1 MKLFTKVK
9 LSTLLLF
16 AQVPLMAQ
24 TPYQSYHKD
33 PVQYREHVL
42 DITKMKVEVSF
53 LPEIKQVNGKVSH
66 SFVVLRKT
74 VDSIFFDGPG
84 IQILKASLNGKSL
97 SFKTNKQGVWVYP
110 ASPLAWSQSAEIT
123 FEYTARP
130 KKGIYFIGW
139 NQPEFSDTLAL
150 SRGLEPDP
158 FRVRRQIWTQ
168 GQGIDNR
175 HWIPMY
181 DDMNDKFVT
190 ETVIKFDSKY
200 KVLSNGLLKSKTKNK
215 DGSLTWHYAM
225 SKPHAGYLLM
235 LAIGNYEVQT
245 AKSKSGVPLQYWY
258 YPEFKERVEPTFRH
272 TPMMVDFMEEQ
283 TGIPYPW
290 ESYSQV
296 MVQDFMYGAMENTT
310 ATIFGDF
317 FFVDNR
323 AFSDKNYIG
332 VNCHELTHQW
342 FGDYVTAR
350 DGRDAWLQESFA
362 TFYPKQLTRV
372 LDGEDEWNWQRRQ
385 HQVSAVEAGKKD
397 NFAVRHSSGGT
408 ARVYPKGAA
417 VLSMLVH
424 YLGEE
429 QWKRVLKY
437 YLQKHAYGNVETN
450 DLQQAIKDVLGMNLD
465 WFFDQ
470 WIHRGGEPHYR
481 IHYEDLSYQDG
492 SRATEIAIEQIHP
505 HSETLQAFRMPITF
519 EVHYTD
525 GSKSMVVDELSKDFE
540 VVKIPNPNKKAIA
553 FVLFDPNSNVLKQVT
568 FKKSLEELK
577 AQLQAPI
584 GYLDR
589 YDALLGLR
597 AFTLEQKRAVLVQTV
612 KKEKHYAILNEAISQ
627 LAVDTLQETY
637 QLWQNIFNSSGSLVR
652 AHLLK
657 EVGFKEA
664 TRHLFEKALTDSSY
678 EVVKNAMMAWV
689 EADEVNRGKVI
700 EMFSKNTGVSMN
712 HALRIKY
719 LETRIIYGYA
729 SLEGD
734 VMEILDFASPKYE
747 FRTRVNA
754 FQSLRAAHSS
764 LFAVLG
770 NEYYPI
776 DLFEPMLSFN
786 GRLSGPAAELC
797 RFLCQDE
804 RLRLFFKRSLQD
816 SQLSAEDKEIIRN
829 LIPLLK

>member
-1 MKLFTKVK
+1 MKKLF
-9 LSTLLLF
+9 LALLLPF
-16 AQVPLMAQ
+16 GLMAQ
-24 TPYQSYHKD
+24 SPYQAYHKD
-33 PVQYREHVL
+33 PVQFREHVL

-53 LPEIKQVNGKVSH
+53 IPEQKQVNGKVSH
-66 SFVVLRKT
+66 TFVVLRKT

-84 IQILKASLNGKSL
+84 IVVHQALLNGKKL
-97 SFKTNKQGVWVYP
+97 NFKTNKVGVWVFP
-110 ASPLAWSQSAEIT
+110 TSPLTWNQTAEIT
-123 FEYTARP
+123 FEYTAKP
-130 KKGIYFIGW
+130 QKGIYFIGW
-139 NQPEFSDTLAL
+139 NQPDISDTLVYSKNLQA
-150 SRGLEPDP
+150 DP

-181 DDMNDKFVT
+181 DDMNDKFIT
-190 ETVIKFDSKY
+190 ETIIKFDSKY
-200 KVLSNGLLKSKTKNK
+200 KVLSNGLLKAKAKNK

-235 LAIGNYEVQT
+235 LAIGKYEVET

-258 YPEFKERVEPTFRH
+258 YPEFKNRVEPTFRYS
-272 TPMMVDFMEEQ
+272 PMMIDFMEEQ

-323 AFSDKNYIG
+323 AFLDRNYIG

-342 FGDYVTAR
+342 FGDFVTAR

-385 HQVSAVEAGKKD
+385 HQNSAVEAGKKD
-397 NFAVRHSSGGT
+397 NYAVRHSSGGT

-429 QWKRVLKY
+429 QWKKVLKH

-450 DLQQAIKDVLGMNLD
+450 DLQQSIKDVLGLNLD

-470 WIHRGGEPHYR
+470 WIYRGGEPHFR
-481 IHYEDLSYQDG
+481 VHYEDLTYNDG
-492 SRATEIAIEQIHP
+492 SKSTEIAIEQIHP
-505 HSETLQAFRMPITF
+505 HTETVGAFRMPITL

-525 GSKSMVVDELSKDFE
+525 GTKNSVVEDISKDFE
-540 VVKIPNPNKKAIA
+540 VVKIDNPEKKHIA
-553 FVLFDPNSNVLKQVT
+553 FVLFDPNSNVLKQLS
-568 FKKSLEELK
+568 FKKGFEELA
-577 AQLQAPI
+577 AQALAPI

-589 YDALLGLR
+589 YDALVGLR
-597 AFTLEQKRAVLVQTV
+597 AFSLEQKRDILVQTL

-627 LAVDTLQETY
+627 LAADNTPEIN
-637 QLWQNIFNSSGSLVR
+637 QLWQSIYQSASSLVR
-652 AHLLK
+652 AHLIK
-657 EVGFKEA
+657 EIGFKEA
-664 TRHLFEKALTDSSY
+664 TRNLFEKAIEDSSY
-678 EVVKNAMMAWV
+678 EVVKNAMIAWV
-689 EADEVNRGKVI
+689 EADEVNRGKVL
-700 EMFSKNTGVSMN
+700 ERVSRNASVSMN

-719 LETRIIYGYA
+719 LEMSIIYGYA
-729 SLEGD
+729 SIEGD
-734 VMEILDFASPKYE
+734 VMEFIDFASPKYE

-754 FQSLRAAHSS
+754 FQSLRAAHTS
-764 LFAVLG
+764 LCAVLG
-770 NEYYPI
+770 NENYRV

-786 GRLSGPAAELC
+786 SRLSGPAAELC
-797 RFLCQDE
+797 RFLIQDE
-804 RLRLFFKRSLQD
+804 KMKIYFKKSLQE
-816 SQLSAEDKEIIRN
+816 STLSLEEKEIIKN

>member
-1 MKLFTKVK
+1 MKK
-9 LSTLLLF
+9 LVLAILLPFNLL
-16 AQVPLMAQ
+16 AQS
-24 TPYQSYHKD
+24 PYQSYHKD
-33 PVQYREHVL
+33 PVQFREHVL

-53 LPEIKQVNGKVSH
+53 IPEAKQVNGKVTH
-66 SFVVLRKT
+66 QFVVLRKQ
-74 VDSIFFDGPG
+74 VDSVFFDAPG
-84 IQILKASLNGKSL
+84 ITIQQALLNGKKL
-97 SFKTNKQGVWVYP
+97 TFKTNKAGVWVIP
-110 ASPLAWSQSAEIT
+110 STPLTWNQSAEIT
-123 FEYTARP
+123 FEYTAKP

-139 NQPEFSDTLAL
+139 NQPELNDSVN
-150 SRGLEPDP
+150 DP

-181 DDMNDKFVT
+181 DDMNDKFIT

-235 LAIGNYEVQT
+235 LAIGKYEVQT

-317 FFVDNR
+317 FFVDNK
-323 AFSDKNYIG
+323 AFQDKNYIG

-342 FGDYVTAR
+342 FGDFVTAR

-362 TFYPKQLTRV
+362 TFYPKQLSRV
-372 LDGEDEWNWQRRQ
+372 LDGEEEWDWQRRQ

-397 NFAVRHSSGGT
+397 NFAVRHSAGGT

-429 QWKRVLKY
+429 QWKKVLTY
-437 YLQKHAYGNVETN
+437 YLKKHAYANVETN
-450 DLQQAIKDVLGMNLD
+450 DLQQAIKDVLGLNLD

-470 WIHRGGEPHYR
+470 WIYRGGEPHFR

-505 HSETLQAFRMPITF
+505 NSETVQAFRMPIAL
-519 EVHYTD
+519 EVNYTD
-525 GSKSMVVDELSKDFE
+525 GSKSLIIDEISKDFE
-540 VVKIPNPNKKAIA
+540 VVKIPNPNKKLIA

-568 FKKSLEELK
+568 FKKGLEELK

-589 YDALLGLR
+589 YDALVGLR
-597 AFTLEQKRAVLVQTV
+597 PFSLDQKRTLLVETV

-627 LAVDTLQETY
+627 LTSDTSS
-637 QLWQNIFNSSGSLVR
+637 QLIPVWFNLYKNARAQVR
-652 AHLLK
+652 AHLIK
-657 EVGFKEA
+657 EIGYREA
-664 TRHLFEKALTDSSY
+664 TRPLFIEAINDSSY
-678 EVVKNAMMAWV
+678 DVVKSAMTVWIA
-689 EADEVNRGKVI
+689 ADEK
-700 EMFSKNTGVSMN
+700 FSERVLNKGYSEGSMN
-712 HALRIKY
+712 HSLEIKRIE
-719 LETRIIYGYA
+719 LAFTYGYGIFEDDFIQLKDYA
-729 SLEGD
+729 S
-734 VMEILDFASPKYE
+734 SKYE

-754 FQSLRAAHSS
+754 FQALKAIHS
-764 LFAVLG
+764 AIIAKLG
-770 NEYYPI
+770 NDSYPI

-786 GRLSGPAAELC
+786 SRLSGPAAELC

-804 RLRLFFKRSLQD
+804 KMRLYFKESLQE
-816 SQLSAEDKEIIRN
+816 SALSFEDKEIVKN

>member
-1 MKLFTKVK
+1 MKK
-9 LSTLLLF
+9 LVLAILLPFNVL
-16 AQVPLMAQ
+16 AQS
-24 TPYQSYHKD
+24 PYQSYHKD
-33 PVQYREHVL
+33 PVQFREHVL

-53 LPEIKQVNGKVSH
+53 IPEAKQVNGKVTH
-66 SFVVLRKT
+66 QFVVLRKQ
-74 VDSIFFDGPG
+74 VDSVFFDAPG
-84 IQILKASLNGKSL
+84 ITIQQALLNGKKL
-97 SFKTNKQGVWVYP
+97 NFKTNKSGVWVIP
-110 ASPLAWSQSAEIT
+110 STPLAWNQSAEIT
-123 FEYTARP
+123 LEYTAKP

-139 NQPEFSDTLAL
+139 NQPELNDSVN
-150 SRGLEPDP
+150 DP

-181 DDMNDKFVT
+181 DDMNDKFIT

-235 LAIGNYEVQT
+235 LAIGKYEVQT

-258 YPEFKERVEPTFRH
+258 YPEFKERVEPTFRY

-323 AFSDKNYIG
+323 AFQDKNYIG

-342 FGDYVTAR
+342 FGDFVTAR

-362 TFYPKQLTRV
+362 TFYPKQLSRV
-372 LDGEDEWNWQRRQ
+372 LDGEEEWEWQRRQ
-385 HQVSAVEAGKKD
+385 HQMSAVEAGKKD
-397 NFAVRHSSGGT
+397 NFAVRHSAGGT

-429 QWKRVLKY
+429 QWKKVLKH
-437 YLQKHAYGNVETN
+437 YLQKHAYANVETN
-450 DLQQAIKDVLGMNLD
+450 DLQQAIKDVLGLNLD

-470 WIHRGGEPHYR
+470 WIYRGGEPHFR

-505 HSETLQAFRMPITF
+505 NSETVQAFRMPIAL
-519 EVHYTD
+519 EVHYSD
-525 GSKSMVVDELSKDFE
+525 GSKSLVVDEISRDFE
-540 VVKIPNPNKKAIA
+540 VVKIPNPNKKQIA
-553 FVLFDPNSNVLKQVT
+553 FVLFDPNSNVLKQVI
-568 FKKSLEELK
+568 FKKGLEELK
-577 AQLQAPI
+577 AQAQAKI
-584 GYLDR
+584 GYLDK
-589 YDALLGLR
+589 YDALVGLR
-597 AFTLEQKRAVLVQTV
+597 AFSLEKKKEILVQTI
-612 KKEKHYAILNEAISQ
+612 KNEKHYAILNEAISQ
-627 LAVDTLQETY
+627 LASDTSTEINQIWFGLY
-637 QLWQNIFNSSGSLVR
+637 KDFSAAVR
-652 AHLLK
+652 AHLIK
-657 EVGFKEA
+657 EIGFREA
-664 TRHLFEKALTDSSY
+664 TRPLFIEAMNDSSY
-678 EVVKNAMMAWV
+678 DVVKSAMTVWIA
-689 EADEVNRGKVI
+689 ADKK
-700 EMFSKNTGVSMN
+700 FSERVLNKGYSEGSMN
-712 HALRIKY
+712 HSLEIKRIE
-719 LETRIIYGYA
+719 LAITYGFGSIDGDLMQLIEYA
-729 SLEGD
+729 S
-734 VMEILDFASPKYE
+734 SKYE

-754 FQSLRAAHSS
+754 FQALKAIHNKIIAK
-764 LFAVLG
+764 LG
-770 NEYYPI
+770 GESYPL

-786 GRLSGPAAELC
+786 SRLSGPAAELC

-804 RLRLFFKRSLQD
+804 KMRLYFKESLQE
-816 SQLSAEDKEIIRN
+816 SALSLEDKEIVKN